1 MDWQHDLAGLLAG
14 FVLATVTT
22 PAGVSGAVFLLP
34 VQLSLLGVPSPRV
47 TPTNLMYNVISGPGA
62 LLRFRGRHQ
71 FDRALLGQLLAGSVP
86 GVALG
91 AVVRVFVAA
100 DADVFRLV
108 AAAVLGPVGVFILRG
123 RPPGDEARPTL
134 LRPAVVTGL
143 AFAVG
148 VAGGVYGIGGGSIVG
163 PILVG
168 AGMAVARVAPVA
180 LASTWVT
187 SIVGVVTYCLI
198 APHATGP
205 VAPDWSLGVATGLG
219 GLAGGWLGASLQPRI
234 PELALRR
241 LLGVLAVAVAGF
253 YVVQAIT

>member
-1 MDWQHDLAGLLAG
+1 VDWLHDLAGLLAG

-34 VQLSLLGVPSPRV
+34 VQLSLLGVPSPQV

-62 LLRFRGRHQ
+62 LLRFRGRGQ
-71 FDRALLGQLLAGSVP
+71 LDRVLLGQLLAGSVP

-91 AVVRVFVAA
+91 AVIRVHVAA
-100 DADVFRLV
+100 DTDVFRLV
-108 AAAVLGPVGVFILRG
+108 AAAVLGPVGLLILRG
-123 RPPGDEARPTL
+123 RPQGPTAGARQ
-134 LRPAVVTGL
+134 LRPRVVTGL

-148 VAGGVYGIGGGSIVG
+148 VAGGIYGIGGGSIVG

-168 AGMAVARVAPVA
+168 SGMAVVRVAPVA

-187 SIVGVVTYCLI
+187 SLVGVAVYCVI
-198 APHATGP
+198 ATSTTGP
-205 VAPDWSLGVATGLG
+205 VAPDWSLGLATGLG

-241 LLGVLAVAVAGF
+241 LLGVLAVAVAVF
-253 YVVQAIT
+253 YVIQAVA